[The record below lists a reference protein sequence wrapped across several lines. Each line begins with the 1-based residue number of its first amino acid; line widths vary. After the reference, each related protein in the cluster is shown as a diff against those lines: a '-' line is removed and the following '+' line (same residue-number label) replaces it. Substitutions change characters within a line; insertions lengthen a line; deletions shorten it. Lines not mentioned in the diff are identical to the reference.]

1 MRVGILL
8 FGLAGFCLAGQASA
22 GSRSVAF
29 SAPHGFMGQR
39 MAHAGMGPRMAH
51 AGGFRHFRGR
61 FFGGAAALDTL
72 TTGTFDGGPD
82 EAAIPPEL
90 PPPYPPPPY
99 YYPAYYQPQLHCIR
113 PLVIHVAAEKPA
125 THLPRIIYGT
135 NPPDCPE

>member
-29 SAPHGFMGQR
+29 SAPHGFMGTR
-39 MAHAGMGPRMAH
+39 MAHG
-51 AGGFRHFRGR
+51 GGFHHFRRR
-61 FFGGAAALDTL
+61 FNGGAAALDTL
-72 TTGTFDGGPD
+72 TTGTFDSGPD

-99 YYPAYYQPQLHCIR
+99 YYPAYYQPQLRCIR
-113 PLVIHVAAEKPA
+113 PLVIHVTAERPAA
-125 THLPRIIYGT
+125 HLPRIIYGT